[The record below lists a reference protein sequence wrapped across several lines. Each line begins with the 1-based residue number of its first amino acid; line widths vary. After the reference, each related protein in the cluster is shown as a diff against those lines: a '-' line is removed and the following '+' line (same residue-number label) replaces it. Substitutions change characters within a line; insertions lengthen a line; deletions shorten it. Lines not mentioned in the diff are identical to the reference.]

1 MELANLEN
9 VAISCVTA
17 EEAIACCSLASDLGL
32 NWCTGASFKDK
43 INWSDYKAETC
54 YDFLE
59 GSYCE
64 ISFFKSVSYK
74 IQSADWFL
82 ENFKTKEE
90 KEKSGSTLMDLYNN
104 ADSSTK
110 KLSESRFSK
119 EELGIKEELP
129 NTWEEFCSKNNIKKG
144 EVCIDAYSNIV
155 NMSKYAIR
163 NSNSDINLLP
173 NEKTAKAFLAL
184 MQLIQLRDC
193 YRDGWEPDWNTFDEK
208 YCIYNIGNKIDTNIF
223 LDISIILSFQSKEIR
238 DKFYNNFKDLIEVAK
253 EFI

>member
-1 MELANLEN
+1 MELVNLEN

-17 EEAIACCSLASDLGL
+17 KEAIACCSLASDLGL
-32 NWCTGASFKDK
+32 NWYSGASFKDK
-43 INWSDYKAETC
+43 INWTDHKEETC
-54 YDFLE
+54 YNFLE
-59 GSYCE
+59 GTYCK
-64 ISFFKSVSYK
+64 ISFFKSISYK

-82 ENFKTKEE
+82 ENFKIK
-90 KEKSGSTLMDLYNN
+90 KEKDGSTLMDLYNN

-110 KLSESRFSK
+110 KLLESRFSK

-129 NTWEEFCSKNNIKKG
+129 NTWEEFCSKNNIKDG
-144 EVCIDAYSNIV
+144 EVYINIF
-155 NMSKYAIR
+155 
-163 NSNSDINLLP
+163 SDISGMKENTIRDFNMDANILP

-238 DKFYNNFKDLIEVAK
+238 DKFYNNFKDLIEIAK